1 VSDDRDRPE
10 ERSQHP
16 SEHRSAYWC
25 EVVHTRTGIE
35 RDVVLTVADG
45 RIETVTPD
53 RPVPAGASV
62 RPGLTVPGL
71 ANVHSHAFHRA
82 LRGRTQAGAG
92 TFWTWRDQM
101 YKAAGRLDPDT
112 YLALARAVY
121 AEMALAGITSVGEFH
136 YLHHGPDGTPYDDP
150 NAMGHALIEAAR
162 QAGIRMTL
170 LDTCYLRGG
179 LAADGYQP
187 LAGVQRRFGDG
198 TSDAWYERWSA
209 LRGDDNTTIGAAV
222 HSVRAFSEK
231 DDYAT
236 WTARTKGVPVHV
248 HLSEQPAENAAC
260 VAHHGLTPTALLDSF
275 GFWTEH
281 ATAVHA
287 THLTDADVATL
298 GRTGAGVCL
307 CPTTERD
314 LADGIG
320 PAGELVRAGVPLSLG
335 SDSQAVIDLLEEARA
350 VELDER
356 LRTGRRGHFTSTALL
371 AYATATGHRAL
382 GRPDAGRI
390 EPGAP
395 ADLTTIGL
403 DSVRMAGTVPRL
415 ATESAVF
422 AATAAD
428 VTHVMVA
435 GRTIVADGVHQLVEA
450 VPQAL
455 TKAVHDLF
463 R

>member
-1 VSDDRDRPE
+1 M
-10 ERSQHP
+10 
-16 SEHRSAYWC
+16 SEYWC
-25 EVVHTRTGIE
+25 ELVWTRTGIE
-35 RDVVLTVADG
+35 RDVVLSIADG
-45 RIETVTPD
+45 RITSVTPD

-62 RPGLTVPGL
+62 LPGLTLPGL
-71 ANVHSHAFHRA
+71 ANAHSHAFHRA
-82 LRGRTQAGAG
+82 LRGRTQSGTG

-101 YKAAGRLDPDT
+101 YQAAGRLDPDT

-162 QAGIRMTL
+162 QAGVRLTL
-170 LDTCYLRGG
+170 LDTCYLHGG
-179 LAADGYQP
+179 LTADGHQP

-198 TSDAWYERWSA
+198 GSDGWYERWSA
-209 LRGDDNTTIGAAV
+209 LRGDANTRIGAAI
-222 HSVRAFSEK
+222 HSVRAFAKE
-231 DDYAT
+231 DDYAG
-236 WTARTKGVPVHV
+236 WAARTEGVPVHV

-260 VAHHGLTPTALLDSF
+260 VAHYGLTPTALLDAH
-275 GFWTEH
+275 GFWSPN

-287 THLTDADVATL
+287 THLTDADIAAL
-298 GRTGAGVCL
+298 ARSGAGVCF

-320 PAGELVRAGVPLSLG
+320 PAGDLVRAGVPLSLG
-335 SDSQAVIDLLEEARA
+335 SDSQAVIDLFEEARA

-356 LRTGRRGHFTSTALL
+356 LRTGRRGHFTSAALL
-371 AYATATGHRAL
+371 AYATTVGHRAL
-382 GRPDAGRI
+382 GWPDAGRI
-390 EPGAP
+390 EAGAL

-403 DSVRMAGTVPRL
+403 DSVRLAGTMPRL
-415 ATESAVF
+415 AGEGAVF
-422 AATAAD
+422 AAAAGD
-428 VTHVMVA
+428 VTHVLVD
-435 GRTIVADGVHQLVEA
+435 GRVVVRDGVHQLVEA

-455 TKAVHDLF
+455 TTAIHDLF